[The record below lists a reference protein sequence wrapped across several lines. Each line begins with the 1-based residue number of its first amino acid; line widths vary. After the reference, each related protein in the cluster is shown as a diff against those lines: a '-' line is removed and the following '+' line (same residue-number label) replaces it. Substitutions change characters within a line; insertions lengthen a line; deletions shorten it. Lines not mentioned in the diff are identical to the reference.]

1 MSNASRKILVSDFD
15 GTMTQ
20 HDFYRLAIAELIPA
34 DTPYYWGDYREGK
47 ITHHEALRRYFASI
61 RKSEDEI
68 VRVVE
73 RMELDPRLAESVAA
87 LRAAGW
93 EISVASAGCAWYIRR
108 HLAAAGVELEVHSNP
123 GHYEAG
129 RGLVMDLPLDSEYY
143 SPNLGVDKTAIV
155 RRQLE
160 AGNLVAFAGDGF
172 PDVDPARLVPAE
184 LRFARGD
191 LAEVLRSE
199 GLEFQPYQTWS
210 EIATRLLQEFG
221 H

>member
-1 MSNASRKILVSDFD
+1 MMKLQRTLVTDFD

-34 DTPYYWGDYREGK
+34 DTPYYWGDYRAGR

-61 RKSEDEI
+61 RKTESE
-68 VRVVE
+68 VTAVVD
-73 RMELDPRLAESVAA
+73 RMELEPRLAESVAA

-93 EISVASAGCAWYIRR
+93 EIIVASAGCAWYIRR
-108 HLAAAGVELEVHSNP
+108 LLAAAGVELTVHSNP

-129 RGLVMDLPLDSEYY
+129 RGLVMDLPTDSKYY

-155 RRQLE
+155 REQVE
-160 AGNLVAFAGDGF
+160 AGHIVAFAGDGF
-172 PDVDPARLVPAE
+172 PDADPARLVPAD

-191 LAEVLRSE
+191 LAEVLKSE
-199 GLEFQPYQTWS
+199 GLGFQSYQAWS
-210 EIATRLLQEFG
+210 EIAERLLQKS
-221 H
+221 